1 MESGQSYIAGTRQQ
15 TNGHVGEDRTSGL
28 LGSYFWLL
36 RRNADFDGADFL
48 LQTVVSSI
56 EEERSRRSE
65 IMATGVIQAKFFEG
79 KNGVKVRR
87 DYAEE
92 AGQPRIEFFLL
103 AHTNG
108 EHGKH
113 HHYFLTAQDIAKLS
127 LSEDGEF
134 RVFRVTGNNRFEHLK
149 DTAPDTIAS
158 VIHKHLAQVELQM
171 NQMFLRRAFFSYRT
185 SHSVFDAN
193 VQSAYYLDIFKG
205 TPIVTVKDEGE
216 KEETARLIEL
226 RRDFYPCWG
235 EFSWGYRGT
244 GPSFLAVC
252 ILAHHFGGEAPSDEQ
267 RRLVVDKLISQL
279 NSVQSHVI
287 TTRQLQALVGGR
299 TITPSI

>member
-1 MESGQSYIAGTRQQ
+1 MTSGQSFIAGTRQQ

-56 EEERSRRSE
+56 EEERSRRSGV
-65 IMATGVIQAKFFEG
+65 MATGVVQAKFFEG
-79 KNGVKVRR
+79 ENGVRVRR
-87 DYAEE
+87 DYTEE
-92 AGQPRIEFFLL
+92 AGEPRLEFFLL

-108 EHGKH
+108 EQGKH
-113 HHYFLTAQDIAKLS
+113 HHYFLTAKDIAKLS

-134 RVFRVTGNNRFEHLK
+134 KVFRVAKSNQYDHLR
-149 DTAPDTIAS
+149 DIAPDVIAS
-158 VIHKHLAQVELQM
+158 VIHKHLAQVEFQM
-171 NQMFLRRAFFSYRT
+171 NQMFLRRAFFNYRT
-185 SHSVFDAN
+185 SHFLTDEN

-216 KEETARLIEL
+216 EKETARLIEL
-226 RRDFYPCWG
+226 RRDFYPCSG
-235 EFSWGYRGT
+235 EFSWGYGGT

-267 RRLVVDKLISQL
+267 RRRVVDKLVSQL
-279 NSVQSHVI
+279 DRMQSHVI

-299 TITPSI
+299 RTTPIT